1 MTYRPLNNSSNN
13 RKTDMVKRRWLRIQ
27 SSEGKATVSK
37 LLESLPPTD
46 REFCVWG
53 HVSAGTKAL
62 QVAGVGAALLNRLG
76 DRCTAP
82 TNEPDIAAAVMGT
95 FLRFG
100 ETMVN
105 EKHPQIRFG
114 EVISTGRHIQY
125 RFGIV
130 PALSDDGKDGAWLC
144 ILDWSRRTEAAANNR
159 CAA

>member
-1 MTYRPLNNSSNN
+1 M
-13 RKTDMVKRRWLRIQ
+13 
-27 SSEGKATVSK
+27 
-37 LLESLPPTD
+37 
-46 REFCVWG
+46 
-53 HVSAGTKAL
+53 
-62 QVAGVGAALLNRLG
+62 
-76 DRCTAP
+76 
-82 TNEPDIAAAVMGT
+82 
-95 FLRFG
+95 RFG